1 MVMYRIA
8 GIIMLGVSLLS
19 APSVVAQT
27 KVAAAAKP
35 KKIFMPQ
42 AYLGNSD
49 YKGGIIPKELLGN
62 LLKQGLTSRDSLGN
76 KYKVVGFEFV
86 YAERMLYEDSV
97 GNLMVNVDYLSEYC
111 TGDTLSAGIT
121 NNIYERMKSGDS
133 AFFNKIEVLKT
144 KPGEAGGTVIMG
156 KGMKFAIT
164 K

>member
-27 KVAAAAKP
+27 KVAAGAKP